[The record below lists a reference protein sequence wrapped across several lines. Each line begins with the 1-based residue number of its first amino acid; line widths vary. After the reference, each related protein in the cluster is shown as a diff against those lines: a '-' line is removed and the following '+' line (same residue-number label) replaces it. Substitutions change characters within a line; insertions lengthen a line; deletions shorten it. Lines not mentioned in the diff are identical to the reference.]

1 MIDPT
6 SDRPAYQ
13 QVADE
18 LRRRILSGQVEPG
31 IKLPSE
37 TELIGEFEI
46 SRTTARLAY
55 GVLRTEGL
63 IVTRRG
69 FGAYVRDRRPV
80 RRIAADRYRQAAIAA
95 RQGQQETAF
104 TRDQQISWSDYR
116 LDKEFSEVP
125 APAAVAELLEVD
137 PGTALLARRFVFY
150 SAGFPEQISL
160 SYYPLSLVGG
170 TPVADE
176 ANEPWPGGN
185 IAQLASLGISV
196 TRVEE
201 SVSARMPTPDETRT
215 LRIPPGVPV
224 LTITRRMLAGPD
236 RNQPVEAAV
245 NITVPADR
253 AILDYALN
261 ID

>member
-6 SDRPAYQ
+6 SDRPVYQ

-18 LRRRILSGQVEPG
+18 LRRRILGGEVESGA
-31 IKLPSE
+31 KLPSE
-37 TELIGEFEI
+37 SELIGEFEI

-69 FGAYVRDRRPV
+69 FGAFVRDRPPA
-80 RRIAADRYRQAAIAA
+80 RRIAADRYRQAAAA
-95 RQGQQETAF
+95 AKQGQQETAF

-116 LDKEFSEVP
+116 LDKEFNEVA
-125 APAAVAELLEVD
+125 APPDVAELLEVP
-137 PGTALLARRFVFY
+137 PGTPLLARRFVFY
-150 SAGFPEQISL
+150 SQGFPEQISM
-160 SYYPLSLVGG
+160 SYYPMSLVAG
-170 TPVADE
+170 TPVADA

-185 IAQLASLGISV
+185 IAQLASLGVQV

-201 SVSARMPTPDETRT
+201 SVGARMPTPDETRT

-236 RNQPVEAAV
+236 KRQPVEAAV

-253 AILDYALN
+253 AVLDYV
-261 ID
+261 IDID